1 MDRPLFHGEV
11 TNILESYREVLS
23 VDVEVNKAAGHRQCL
38 VELRKWSDDEHM
50 EGSWPTG
57 TLCPDNA
64 RSLAELL
71 WNAADVAELLDGESR
86 AGIVGVRQLPVILLC
101 GKKFY
106 IDARLRQLRSVENPM
121 HAFDLDDRNE

>member
-23 VDVEVNKAAGHRQCL
+23 VDVEVNKAAGQRQCL